1 MGPSLALPTPYCIV
15 LYSSAFGMRKLYL
28 FRDNTQ
34 GSGCLLE
41 RGLISEHGLIS
52 SDENQLGAA
61 DGQDSLGVFQGR

>member
-15 LYSSAFGMRKLYL
+15 LYSSAFGMRK
-28 FRDNTQ
+28 
-34 GSGCLLE
+34 
-41 RGLISEHGLIS
+41 GLISEHGLIS